1 MDKIIVTG
9 HRNPDMDSI
18 TSAYAY
24 ADLKNKIDP
33 SNEYVAGCLGPLNP
47 KCQLLFEELKLEPP
61 QFIGDVRTRVKSIKR
76 TPTLIV
82 DPSSPVYE
90 LMNMYYS
97 ANPSVVPIMKEGVYS
112 GLLSVDDIN
121 RYFLREN
128 RNQRPEYNFVV
139 DNIPKVLRGTFL
151 SRGERT
157 AFHAPLMVGAMHF
170 EVFKEHIVS
179 CKEKPLLVVGARKD
193 HIKEAIKNDLP
204 GLILT
209 GIKEDSLEGID
220 FSSYKGMVF
229 ITYEE
234 TAEALRLLRLSIAVS
249 DLLVTD
255 KQKSV
260 PDTMLFDEAKQILND
275 AGLRGLSVFDEKNN
289 WVGFI
294 TRRCFLDRPRQKLI
308 LVDHNEADQSVI
320 GIEDAEIIE
329 IVDHHRL
336 DAPKTR
342 NPIYIQ
348 SEPVGSTC
356 TIVAELYD
364 RFHVAIS
371 EPIAKLLLSGLV
383 SDTVM
388 LKSPTTTIVD
398 KMIAD
403 SLVKTANIK
412 DFKAF
417 CEHLFASGF
426 SLKAQD
432 AKRVIEADFK
442 RYVENGVKF
451 GIGQVEVTTLS
462 EINEIADVYI
472 NALEKECEALHLDWA
487 MLLVTDVITASSI
500 LLCSSYPKSYRFM
513 YEKIAEGVYNL
524 TGVLSRKKQLL
535 PEVIRVLNNN

>member
-1 MDKIIVTG
+1 MEKIFITG

-18 TSAYAY
+18 NSAYAY
-24 ADLKNKIDP
+24 AYLKNKIDP
-33 SNEYVAGCLGPLNP
+33 NNEYVAGCLGPLPP
-47 KCQLLFEELKLEPP
+47 KCQKLFEELDLTPP
-61 QFIGDVRTRVKSIKR
+61 TFIADVKSRVGAIKR

-82 DPSSPVYE
+82 EPDAPVYE

-97 ANPSVVPIMKEGVYS
+97 ASPSVVPIMKDGEYK

-128 RNQRPEYNFVV
+128 RGVRPEYNFVV
-139 DNIPKVLRGTFL
+139 DNIPKVLRGSFL
-151 SRGERT
+151 MKGEK
-157 AFHAPLMVGAMHF
+157 ACFHASLMVGAMHL
-170 EVFKEHIVS
+170 EVFKERLKA

-193 HIKEAIKNDLP
+193 HIREAIKANLP

-229 ITYEE
+229 ISYEE

-249 DLLVTD
+249 DLLISD
-255 KQKSV
+255 NQKSV
-260 PDTMLFDEAKQILND
+260 PSSMLFDEAKDILNGS
-275 AGLRGLSVFDEKNN
+275 GLRGLSVVDEEGK
-289 WVGFI
+289 WIGFI

-308 LVDHNEADQSVI
+308 LMDHNEADQSVV
-320 GIEDAEIIE
+320 GIEDGDIIE

-336 DAPKTR
+336 AAPKTR

-356 TIVAELYD
+356 TIVTELYE
-364 RFHVAIS
+364 RFRIEIPEA
-371 EPIAKLLLSGLV
+371 IAKLLLSGLV

-398 KMIAD
+398 KMIAER
-403 SLVKTANIK
+403 LCTAAHID
-412 DFKAF
+412 DFEAF

-426 SLKAQD
+426 SLKNQD
-432 AKRVIEADFK
+432 PRKIIEADFK
-442 RYVENGVKF
+442 CYKEGATKF

-462 EINEIADVYI
+462 EVEEVAEQYIA
-472 NALEKECEALHLDWA
+472 ALEKECKLMNVDFS
-487 MLLVTDVITASSI
+487 MLLITDVLTASSV
-500 LLCSSYPKSYRFM
+500 LLTSPFNKSYRMM
-513 YEKIAEGVYNL
+513 YEKISEGVYNL
-524 TGVLSRKKQLL
+524 AGVLSRKKQLL
-535 PEVIRVLNNN
+535 PEVIRTLNNN